1 MKKIFVLFC
10 FTTCFVLTALAQGY
24 KITEPYG
31 TSEKSGK
38 LSSKSTQ
45 KYTYL
50 YDTSLIQAIKLKD
63 EERVKLLMYAQVNPN
78 EKNDEGFTPLYFAAQ
93 YLTPDTLTL
102 LLDRGARVNLTS
114 KYNLTPLMAAAA
126 AGRADNVEVL
136 LEYGADPNM
145 LDDKELTALDH
156 AFNNHQLEAAII
168 LNPVTTVKKP
178 TMNEENLTEDNINGN
193 AVLEHE
199 AEPQQTQEP
208 EFLSEE
214 TISLEIIPDQETY
227 NPTLAE
233 IDAKIEQ
240 TRQALARLIALRK
253 QIVETEEAQIAQAQ
267 AQQQA
272 ISAKT
277 TKPAKTAK
285 PAKSSSA
292 VKTTTYTKTTTTKT
306 TSVKKGNTAKF
317 GASK

>member
-93 YLTPDTLTL
+93 YLTPETLTL
-102 LLDRGARVNLTS
+102 LLDRGAKVNLTS

-145 LDDKELTALDH
+145 LDEKELTALDH
-156 AFNNHQLEAAII
+156 AFNNHQLDAAII
-168 LNPVTTVKKP
+168 LNPLTTVKKP
-178 TMNEENLTEDNINGN
+178 TMNDGDVNEENINGN

-199 AEPQQTQEP
+199 AAEPVETE
-208 EFLSEE
+208 LLNLEE
-214 TISLEIIPDQETY
+214 EMPY

-240 TRQALARLIALRK
+240 TRQALTRLIALRK
-253 QIVETEEAQIAQAQ
+253 QILEAEQEQL
-267 AQQQA
+267 
-272 ISAKT
+272 AKT
-277 TKPAKTAK
+277 QETAVKTAKPAKTAK
-285 PAKSSSA
+285 PSSA

-306 TSVKKGNTAKF
+306 TSVKKGNSAKF

>member
-1 MKKIFVLFC
+1 MKKIFALFC
-10 FTTCFVLTALAQGY
+10 LTTCFVLPALAQEY

-31 TSEKSGK
+31 TSERSGK

-63 EERVKLLMYAQVNPN
+63 ESRVKLLMYAQVNPN

-93 YLTPDTLTL
+93 YLTPETLTL

-156 AFNNHQLEAAII
+156 AFNNHQLDAAII

-208 EFLSEE
+208 EFLEEE

-240 TRQALARLIALRK
+240 TRQALARLVALRK
-253 QIVETEEAQIAQAQ
+253 QIVEAEEAQIAQAQ
-267 AQQQA
+267 AQA
-272 ISAKT
+272 TSVKT

-285 PAKSSSA
+285 PSSA

-306 TSVKKGNTAKF
+306 TSVKNGNSAKF
-317 GASK
+317 GANK